1 MRSDTPRS
9 FALTVGSQWESCL
22 PTCTVQH
29 PPVLTRPQGSWSHAV
44 TSWYL
49 LSVSMVSKRLF
60 SQYQLGGSK
69 TKQCVMWA
77 PTDRVSLSPR
87 WMAWRYRHEMSVSV
101 PYLHGR
107 IHTSSSNVWVMFC
120 QDAFSVEPS
129 CAKPNQVFFLPKL
142 NYNCRNRKLR
152 SEHNVKIISYQ
163 FDVIGTT
170 PTGS

>member
-87 WMAWRYRHEMSVSV
+87 WMAWRYRHEMHDLISLCRSHTCMGEAILHPLTYGWCSARMHFQLNLLVLNLTKYSSCLNWTTTAGTGNWGVS
-101 PYLHGR
+101 
-107 IHTSSSNVWVMFC
+107 IM
-120 QDAFSVEPS
+120 
-129 CAKPNQVFFLPKL
+129 
-142 NYNCRNRKLR
+142 
-152 SEHNVKIISYQ
+152 
-163 FDVIGTT
+163 
-170 PTGS
+170 